1 MFEKYKIVFLSWSY
15 RADTDQ
21 LIGVVHHGNQ
31 EIEKDDD
38 VDNRE
43 ASKHDQSPEPGEL
56 LDSCQLEVVQIYQ
69 AKSGP
74 EQCLRCLPQ
83 TIHDKTVT
91 SRYRILS
98 FPYLA
103 NFL

>member
-31 EIEKDDD
+31 EIEKDDN
-38 VDNRE
+38 VDDGKAAE
-43 ASKHDQSPEPGEL
+43 HDETPEPGEL

-69 AKSGP
+69 AKGGP
-74 EQCLRCLPQ
+74 EQCLCCLPQ
-83 TIHDKTVT
+83 TEKN
-91 SRYRILS
+91 ILIDS
-98 FPYLA
+98 SLEQE
-103 NFL
+103 